1 MDMYGETVV
10 VRKQKLNSHQW
21 WETEIGT
28 TDQGVPSQIFDS
40 VSMLAKRYRQ
50 FYYNMMDLG
59 RKYEKKNYFMF
70 QVSQNVVGASV

>member
-59 RKYEKKNYFMF
+59 HM
-70 QVSQNVVGASV
+70 